1 MSEVEKQTIP
11 HGMREIHFNTHV
23 VNSNVLNQFVTD
35 EKKKCPIIL
44 WQGSLDSNL
53 LVKICYDHN
62 NNFCSLISGQHL
74 RKIPEKY
81 SWTHK

>member
-11 HGMREIHFNTHV
+11 HEMREIHFNTHV

-53 LVKICYDHN
+53 LVKICYD
-62 NNFCSLISGQHL
+62 LISGQHL

-81 SWTHK
+81 NWTHK